1 MRLVVLICS
10 LLLALCSPLSAGQFF
25 GGQQGV
31 VASQPGGA
39 WTPASLGTNLRL
51 ALVADDISGSDGS
64 AVSSWPAAY
73 GTSWSV
79 AQASG
84 SKQPTLKTAFINGHN
99 AVLFDRVD
107 DWLATSADV
116 TTLEDIGTLSIVFV
130 ARQGYSA
137 VGIGPVVS
145 KHNSGTDGSWFAG
158 EGGGS
163 GVFQFTTINST
174 PTRVNLS
181 FAEST
186 AWEVFVCTYDG
197 STMRVYING
206 VLNGTTAAQTGNIR
220 NTSHVVTVGGTLNGG
235 FLFGGHIAEIGCV
248 SALLTDDER
257 ESYETYLGDK
267 YGITITH

>member
-1 MRLVVLICS
+1 MK
-10 LLLALCSPLSAGQFF
+10 LALLIWFTLIGHCLAGPFF
-25 GGQQGV
+25 FGQQGALSV
-31 VASQPGGA
+31 QSSGA

-84 SKQPTLKTAFINGHN
+84 SKQPTLKTSFVNGHN

-107 DWLATSADV
+107 DWMATSADV
-116 TTLEDIGTLSIVFV
+116 TTLEGIGTLSLVYV
-130 ARQGYSA
+130 ARPLYSGV
-137 VGIGPVVS
+137 VGIGPVVA

-158 EGGGS
+158 EANGANGI
-163 GVFQFTTINST
+163 QFTTINST
-174 PTRVNLS
+174 PTRVNLVI
-181 FAEST
+181 ART
-186 AWEVFVCTYDG
+186 VAWEVYVCTYDG
-197 STMRVYING
+197 STMRVYVNG
-206 VLNGTTAAQTGNIR
+206 VLQGTTAAQTGNIQ
-220 NTSHVVTVGGTLNGG
+220 NTSHVVTVGATLNGG